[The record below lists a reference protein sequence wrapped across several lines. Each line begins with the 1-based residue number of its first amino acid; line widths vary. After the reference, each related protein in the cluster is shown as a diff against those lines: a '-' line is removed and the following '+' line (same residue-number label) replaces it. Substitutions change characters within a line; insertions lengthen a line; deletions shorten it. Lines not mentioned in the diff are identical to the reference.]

1 MDKNKKEIAPNEA
14 KETIEPQV
22 ISNKSV
28 DPQVEN
34 IKTVDMKKLEEEK
47 MENPMGFKVILR
59 EFEKDKVATVAFWLI
74 VAFLSF
80 IIITSFFISE
90 DLIVKV
96 DIFEKYAR
104 PSKESFWTWFGK
116 DSGGRSV
123 MALTIVG
130 ARNSVLI
137 GFGVT
142 VITTFVGLFVGLM
155 VGYYGG
161 KFDSIVMRIVD
172 FISLLPVL
180 MIIIVIV
187 TMITNFTAM
196 SLILIMS
203 AFYWIGTA
211 RLVRSKAL
219 SESRR
224 DYVNASKTMGTSDL
238 KIMYGG
244 ILPNISSIL
253 IVDSTL
259 ALAGNIGIETSLS
272 FLGFG
277 LPANVPSLGTL
288 IALAS
293 KPEIIQDKPYVWV
306 PASLTIL
313 FLMLCINYVGQA
325 LRRASDAR
333 QRLG

>member
-1 MDKNKKEIAPNEA
+1 MNKDNKEMTP
-14 KETIEPQV
+14 
-22 ISNKSV
+22 KSV
-28 DPQVEN
+28 DKKVTDVEAKNN
-34 IKTVDMKKLEEEK
+34 IVKEEK

-59 EFEKDKVATVAFWLI
+59 EFEKDKIATIAFWLI
-74 VAFLSF
+74 VAFLTF
-80 IIITSFFISE
+80 IIVTSFFIGD
-90 DLIVKV
+90 DLITKV

-104 PSKESFWTWFGK
+104 PTKDSFWTLLGK

-130 ARNSVLI
+130 ARNSVFI
-137 GFGVT
+137 GLGVT
-142 VITTFVGLFVGLM
+142 VLTTVIGLFVGLL

-180 MIIIVIV
+180 MIIIVLV
-187 TMITNFTAM
+187 TIIDNFNAI

-203 AFYWIGTA
+203 MFYWIGTA

-224 DYVNASKTMGTSDL
+224 DYVSASKTMGTSDL

-253 IVDSTL
+253 IVDATL

-277 LPANVPSLGTL
+277 LPPNTPSLGTM